1 MISQHTQD
9 GRRAAGSGGRTRGH
23 SRLPGLARGRVLLRG
38 LGALSAATAA
48 VTLMTAFAG
57 TAPAAGTARTAA
69 NARLASATTVP
80 RCHQGKL
87 VAGLYGHENAS
98 DQGGFILT
106 LTSTSQESCSLAGY
120 PGLGLQNASHQ
131 ALTSH
136 VHWGSTVFAP
146 DPGRRL
152 IMLSPGETLSASVS
166 FGYTSKYPLHAVYLE
181 ITPPGAY
188 RHLVVAIPD
197 GTGNGSNGNL
207 YVTALARHT
216 AYQVTPP
223 QCCEG

>member
-1 MISQHTQD
+1 
-9 GRRAAGSGGRTRGH
+9 
-23 SRLPGLARGRVLLRG
+23 
-38 LGALSAATAA
+38 
-48 VTLMTAFAG
+48 MTAFAG
-57 TAPAAGTARTAA
+57 TAPAAGTARLAA
-69 NARLASATTVP
+69 NARLASATAVP

-106 LTSTSQESCSLAGY
+106 LTSNSQESCSLDGY
-120 PGLGLQNASHQ
+120 PGLGLQDASHQ

-152 IMLSPGETLSASVS
+152 IVLSPGETLSASIS

-188 RHLVVAIPD
+188 RHLVIAIPD

>member
-1 MISQHTQD
+1 MISQHTRD
-9 GRRAAGSGGRTRGH
+9 GRRAAI
-23 SRLPGLARGRVLLRG
+23 PRGRAALRG
-38 LGALSAATAA
+38 IGALSAATAA
-48 VTLMTAFAG
+48 VTLMTAFGG
-57 TAPAAGTARTAA
+57 TAPAAGTARFAA
-69 NARLASATTVP
+69 SAKLASATAVP
-80 RCHQGKL
+80 RCHKGKL

-106 LTSTSQESCSLAGY
+106 LTSDSQQSCSLDGY
-120 PGLGLQNASHQ
+120 PGLGLQDASRQ

-152 IMLSPGETLSASVS
+152 IVLSPGETLSASIS

-181 ITPPGAY
+181 VTPPGAY
-188 RHLVVAIPD
+188 RHLVIAIPD
-197 GTGNGSNGNL
+197 GTGNGSNGDL

>member
-1 MISQHTQD
+1 MISQYTQD
-9 GRRAAGSGGRTRGH
+9 GRRAAGPGDGPRGH
-23 SRLPGLARGRVLLRG
+23 YRLPGQARGRVLLRG

-57 TAPAAGTARTAA
+57 TAPAAGPARTAA
-69 NARLASATTVP
+69 NARLASATAVP
-80 RCHQGKL
+80 RCHKGKL
-87 VAGLYGHENAS
+87 VAGLSGHENAS

-106 LTSTSQESCSLAGY
+106 LTSTSQESCSLDGY
-120 PGLGLQNASHQ
+120 PGLGLQDASHQ

-152 IMLSPGETLSASVS
+152 IVLSPGETLSASVS
-166 FGYTSKYPLHAVYLE
+166 FGYTGKYPLHAAYLE

>member
-9 GRRAAGSGGRTRGH
+9 GRRAAGPGGGPRGH
-23 SRLPGLARGRVLLRG
+23 SRLPGLARGRAALRG
-38 LGALSAATAA
+38 LGALCAATAA

-57 TAPAAGTARTAA
+57 TAPAAGIAA
-69 NARLASATTVP
+69 NARLASATAVP

-106 LTSTSQESCSLAGY
+106 LTSDSQQSCSLDGY
-120 PGLGLQNASHQ
+120 PGLGLQNSSHQ

-152 IMLSPGETLSASVS
+152 IVLSPGETLSASVS
-166 FGYTSKYPLHAVYLE
+166 FGYTSTYPLHAVYLE

-188 RHLVVAIPD
+188 QHFVVAIPD

-207 YVTALARHT
+207 YVTAMARHT

-223 QCCEG
+223 QCCQG

>member
-1 MISQHTQD
+1 
-9 GRRAAGSGGRTRGH
+9 
-23 SRLPGLARGRVLLRG
+23 LL
-38 LGALSAATAA
+38 S
-48 VTLMTAFAG
+48 
-57 TAPAAGTARTAA
+57 TAA
-69 NARLASATTVP
+69 NARLASATAVP
-80 RCHQGKL
+80 RCHKGKL

-106 LTSTSQESCSLAGY
+106 L
-120 PGLGLQNASHQ
+120 
-131 ALTSH
+131 
-136 VHWGSTVFAP
+136 
-146 DPGRRL
+146 
-152 IMLSPGETLSASVS
+152 SASVS
-166 FGYTSKYPLHAVYLE
+166 FGYTSKYPLHAAYLE

-216 AYQVTPP
+216 AYQVTPR

>member
-1 MISQHTQD
+1 MISQHMRD
-9 GRRAAGSGGRTRGH
+9 GRRAAGS
-23 SRLPGLARGRVLLRG
+23 RGRAALRG
-38 LGALSAATAA
+38 LGALSAAAAA

-57 TAPAAGTARTAA
+57 TAPAAGTALAA
-69 NARLASATTVP
+69 NARLASATAVP

-106 LTSTSQESCSLAGY
+106 LTSNSQESCSLDGY
-120 PGLGLQNASHQ
+120 PGLGLQDASHQ

-152 IMLSPGETLSASVS
+152 IVLSPGETLSASIS

-188 RHLVVAIPD
+188 RHLVIAIPD

>member
-1 MISQHTQD
+1 MISQDTHVDTH
-9 GRRAAGSGGRTRGH
+9 AAGPGCGPRGH
-23 SRLPGLARGRVLLRG
+23 TRLPGAAGGRILLRG
-38 LGALSAATAA
+38 LSTLVAASAA
-48 VTLMTAFAG
+48 VMFVTAFAG
-57 TAPAAGTARTAA
+57 TAPAAGTAHSAA
-69 NARLASATTVP
+69 NARLASATVVP
-80 RCHQGKL
+80 RCLRGEL
-87 VAGLYGHENAS
+87 VAGLHGHENAS

-106 LTSTSQESCSLAGY
+106 LTSNSQQSCSLDGY

-152 IMLSPGETLSASVS
+152 IVLSPGETLSASVS
-166 FGYTSKYPLHAVYLE
+166 FGYTSKYPLQAVYLE

-188 RHLVVAIPD
+188 RQLVVAIPD
-197 GTGNGSNGNL
+197 GTGDGSNGNL
-207 YVTALARHT
+207 YVTAMARHT

-223 QCCEG
+223 QCCQG